1 MNDATTQATK
11 KESAKTFLKD
21 LTKDII
27 IALVLVL
34 IITACVKPTIVSG
47 ESMDDT
53 LHDGNYLIVNKLAYK
68 FGEPEHGDII
78 VFDSGEE
85 EHELW
90 VKRVIG
96 LPGDVVM
103 TDGKTLYIN
112 DAKASEPYIKKG
124 TIAQGEMQTYTVPEG
139 TVFVMGDNR
148 NNSTDSR
155 IIGCVED
162 ETIVGKVVLRLW
174 PIDSIGRIDQD

>member
-1 MNDATTQATK
+1 MNDATTPATK

-21 LTKDII
+21 LIKDII

-34 IITACVKPTIVSG
+34 IVTTCIKPTIVSG

-53 LHDGNYLIVNKLAYK
+53 LHDGNYLIVNKLAYR
-68 FGEPEHGDII
+68 FGEPKHGDII

-96 LPGDVVM
+96 LPGDVIK

-112 DAKASEPYIKKG
+112 YAKASEPYIKKG
-124 TIAQGEMQTYTVPEG
+124 TVAQGEMQTWTVPDG

-155 IIGCVED
+155 IIGCVE
-162 ETIVGKVVLRLW
+162 ESAVLGKAVVRLW
-174 PIDSIGRIDQD
+174 PPNSIGRIK

>member
-1 MNDATTQATK
+1 M
-11 KESAKTFLKD
+11 EFI
-21 LTKDII
+21 II

-47 ESMDDT
+47 QSMDDT
-53 LHDGNYLIVNKLAYK
+53 LHNGNYLIVNKLAYK
-68 FGEPEHGDII
+68 FGEPKHGDII
-78 VFDSGEE
+78 VFDSGDE

-96 LPGDVVM
+96 LPGDVIK
-103 TDGKTLYIN
+103 TDDKTLYIN

-124 TIAQGEMQTYTVPEG
+124 TVAQGEMQTWTVPEG
-139 TVFVMGDNR
+139 AIFVMGDNR

-162 ETIVGKVVLRLW
+162 KRILGKAVLRLW
-174 PIDSIGRIDQD
+174 PFGSIGRIR

>member
-1 MNDATTQATK
+1 MKDTTTQSTK
-11 KESAKTFLKD
+11 KESVKTFLKD
-21 LTKDII
+21 LIKDII
-27 IALVLVL
+27 IALVIVL
-34 IITACVKPTIVSG
+34 IVTTCVKPTIVSG
-47 ESMDDT
+47 QSMDDT

-68 FGEPEHGDII
+68 FGEPEYGDIV
-78 VFDSGEE
+78 VFDSGRE

-90 VKRVIG
+90 IKRVIG
-96 LPGDVVM
+96 VPGDTVR
-103 TDGKTLYIN
+103 TDGRTLYIN

-124 TIAQGEMQTYTVPEG
+124 TVSQGDPQTWIVPEG

-162 ETIVGKVVLRLW
+162 KRILGKAVLRLW
-174 PIDSIGRIDQD
+174 PFGSIGRIR

>member
-1 MNDATTQATK
+1 MKDTTTKPTK
-11 KESAKTFLKD
+11 KESAKSFLID
-21 LTKDII
+21 LIKDII
-27 IALVLVL
+27 IALVVVL
-34 IITACVKPTIVSG
+34 IVTACVKPTIVSG
-47 ESMDDT
+47 KSMDDT
-53 LHDGNYLIVNKLAYK
+53 LHNGNYLIVNKLAYK

-96 LPGDVVM
+96 LPGDVIK

-124 TIAQGEMQTYTVPEG
+124 TMAQGEMKTWIVPEG
-139 TVFVMGDNR
+139 AVFVMGDNR

-162 ETIVGKVVLRLW
+162 DTVVGKAVLRLW
-174 PIDSIGRIDQD
+174 PVGSIGKIE

>member
-1 MNDATTQATK
+1 MNNTTTQPTK
-11 KESAKTFLKD
+11 KESAKSFLID
-21 LTKDII
+21 LIKDIVV
-27 IALVLVL
+27 ALVVVL

-47 ESMDDT
+47 QSMDDT
-53 LHDGNYLIVNKLAYK
+53 LHNGNYLIVNKLAYK
-68 FGEPEHGDII
+68 FGEPEYGDII

-96 LPGDVVM
+96 LPGDVIK
-103 TDGKTLYIN
+103 TDGKILYIN

-124 TIAQGEMQTYTVPEG
+124 TVAQGEMKTWIVPEG
-139 TVFVMGDNR
+139 AVFVMGDNR

-155 IIGCVED
+155 IIGCVE
-162 ETIVGKVVLRLW
+162 ERAVLGKAVVRLW
-174 PIDSIGRIDQD
+174 PIGSIGRIE

>member
-1 MNDATTQATK
+1 MPST
-11 KESAKTFLKD
+11 
-21 LTKDII
+21 
-27 IALVLVL
+27 
-34 IITACVKPTIVSG
+34 ITACVKPTIVSG
-47 ESMDDT
+47 QSMDDT

-96 LPGDVVM
+96 LPGDVIK

-124 TIAQGEMQTYTVPEG
+124 TMAQGEMKTWIVPEG
-139 TVFVMGDNR
+139 AVFVMGDNR

-155 IIGCVED
+155 IIGCVE
-162 ETIVGKVVLRLW
+162 ESAVLGKAVVRLW
-174 PIDSIGRIDQD
+174 PPGSIGRIE